1 MEFNRRKP
9 KHRFNPQNQNDRT
22 FIPNRR
28 NKSREIATKLQ
39 LNVVSLVFGIAKA
52 QAKPHPNQRQT
63 ALRKSTVQTISVSP
77 IFRLDPLD
85 ERVLIV
91 PLENDRQLIKIS
103 ATTKNN
109 CVTKYNEAEIDHSAA
124 VEFERIEQ
132 RLSHVKS
139 VRLAAAKEKLILVRL
154 LQNHVQIN
162 IVRKIEWKRITSPTM
177 QLRID
182 DPIVDLRD
190 VVEPKAKSK
199 NQPGK
204 QLIQSA
210 RSNRM

>member
-1 MEFNRRKP
+1 
-9 KHRFNPQNQNDRT
+9 
-22 FIPNRR
+22 
-28 NKSREIATKLQ
+28 
-39 LNVVSLVFGIAKA
+39 
-52 QAKPHPNQRQT
+52 
-63 ALRKSTVQTISVSP
+63 
-77 IFRLDPLD
+77 LDPLD

-91 PLENDRQLIKIS
+91 LLENDRQLIKIS

-109 CVTKYNEAEIDHSAA
+109 RVTKHNEAEIDHSAA